1 MTSIGIDFVRPD
13 AAAKTRGETIF
24 SSDYS
29 VSGMLYGVILRSPVA
44 AGRIVGLD
52 LSRARVMPGV
62 RAVICH
68 ADVPKVLAGWIIRDT
83 PMFARDVV
91 RYVGEPVAAVAAD
104 SLDEARRARDAI
116 VLQIEEWT
124 PCVTMQAAVAPG
136 ARLIHPDLQ
145 SYRLADDALP
155 PFPRYANIASES
167 VTLADPKLLEA
178 AFTQAAF
185 VVEDEF
191 TTQRQYQGYLEP
203 KNALG
208 IFHEGRYIAHVGSQF
223 PYNVRTRLSQYFN
236 VPAAKIRVIGH
247 PFGGGFG
254 GKLDACLEPHAIA
267 LSKAAGG
274 RAVKIVNARDEDIV
288 TSNSR
293 ESTVIRMRSAIDENG
308 EIIARDVECLLD
320 NGAYTGELASLAC
333 FPFHILGI
341 NYRIGL
347 YRAAGRL
354 VYTNTAP
361 TAAMRGVS
369 GVPLYAALELHMDSI
384 AARLGVDRREYRLRH
399 IFTSG
404 DRLPNGQVLSDAK
417 IFKEQFGSVEAVV
430 PWKNGNGKKQYR
442 GRAISP
448 AVWLVNPLPGT
459 ATAKLQEDGSVVLIT
474 AANENG
480 TGSVATAFRQIVAEE
495 LGIDPDNVI
504 IPDPDTD
511 IGAFDAGSQ
520 GSRNTHVSGGAAQMA
535 SRQLGAEIK
544 KAAAV
549 LLQAQPGDLELADG
563 FVRVRAC
570 PKRRV
575 SFSAV
580 WEAST
585 HGTGTLV
592 GSGSWSLMNAPA
604 FNPGCASGLLFAFFA
619 SPTYHVHYCEVE
631 VDPTTGVVTV
641 LRYVV
646 AQEVGKAINPLAI
659 RGQVQGGVT
668 QGIGFAL
675 YESLQIDAKGEV
687 SEKSLGA
694 YGLPL
699 AVDIPCVE
707 MILTENPSSSG
718 PYGAKGAA
726 EPPIVLPAAVI
737 ACAVSEAI
745 GCPIRNFPI
754 TPEAVLSAIMEGERN
769 A

>member
-1 MTSIGIDFVRPD
+1 MTSIGIDFIRPD
-13 AAAKTRGETIF
+13 AAAKIRGETIY

-29 VSGMLYGVILRSPVA
+29 EPGMLYGVLLRSPVA

-52 LSRARVMPGV
+52 LSRARAMAGV

-83 PMFARDVV
+83 PMFACDVV

-104 SLDEARRARDAI
+104 SLDQARRARDAI
-116 VLQIEEWT
+116 ALQIEEWT
-124 PCVTMQAAVAPG
+124 PCVTIQAAVAPG

-145 SYRLADDALP
+145 SYRLADDNLP

-167 VTLADPKLLEA
+167 LTLADPKPLEA
-178 AFTQAAF
+178 EFARAAF

-191 TTQRQYQGYLEP
+191 TTQRQYQGFLEP

-208 IFHEGRYIAHVGSQF
+208 IYREGRYIAHAGSQF
-223 PYNVRTRLSQYFN
+223 PYNVRTRLSQYFD
-236 VPAAKIRVIGH
+236 VPAAKVRVIGH
-247 PFGGGFG
+247 PYGGGFG

-267 LSKAAGG
+267 LSKAAAG
-274 RAVKIVNARDEDIV
+274 RAVKIVNTRDEDIA
-288 TSNSR
+288 TSNPR
-293 ESTVIRMRSAIDENG
+293 ESTLIRMRSAINEKG
-308 EIIARDVECLLD
+308 EIVARDVECFLD

-333 FPFHILGI
+333 FPFHILGT
-341 NYRIGL
+341 NYRVGL

-399 IFTSG
+399 LFTSG
-404 DRLPNGQVLSDAK
+404 DRLPNGQVLTDAA
-417 IFKEQFGSVEAVV
+417 IFREQFDAVETVA
-430 PWKNGNGKKQYR
+430 PWKGGESKKRYR
-442 GRAISP
+442 GRAVSP

-459 ATAKLQEDGSVVLIT
+459 ATVKLQEDGSVVLLT

-495 LGIDPDNVI
+495 LGIDPDKVI

-520 GSRNTHVSGGAAQMA
+520 GSRTTHVSGGAAQMA
-535 SRQLGAEIK
+535 ARQLAAEITK
-544 KAAAV
+544 VAAE
-549 LLQAQPGDLELADG
+549 LLQAQPAALELADG
-563 FVRVRAC
+563 FVRVRAT
-570 PKRRV
+570 PERRV

-580 WEAST
+580 WETST
-585 HGTGTLV
+585 YGTGTLV
-592 GSGSWSLMNAPA
+592 GSGSSSLMNPPP
-604 FNPGCASGLLFAFFA
+604 FNLGCASGLIFAFFA

-646 AQEVGKAINPLAI
+646 VQEVGKAINPLAI

-675 YESLQIDAKGEV
+675 YESLRIDAKGEAI
-687 SEKSLGA
+687 EKSLGA

-699 AVDIPCVE
+699 AVDIPSVE

-718 PYGAKGAA
+718 PYGAKGTA

-737 ACAVSEAI
+737 ACAVSDAI
-745 GCPIRNFPI
+745 GRPIRHLPI